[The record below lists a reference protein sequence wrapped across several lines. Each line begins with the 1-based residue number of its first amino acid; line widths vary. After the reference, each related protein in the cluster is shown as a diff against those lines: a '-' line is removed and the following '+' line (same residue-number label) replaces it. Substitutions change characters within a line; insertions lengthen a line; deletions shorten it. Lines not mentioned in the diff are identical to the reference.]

1 MAAWSSAQGGQ
12 SKPDSPQVT
21 RVGPMALHFE
31 RAGFDPDFV
40 DYRAGLDLQQQVHD
54 EVVAGTRG
62 NTVLL
67 LEHDPVYTAGRR
79 AEPSEYPYDGTPVVP
94 IGRGGKI
101 TYHGPGMLIGY
112 PIVRLTPPIQPVKMV
127 RVLEQIIIAV
137 VADFGVKAATVEG
150 RSGAWVSADDR
161 GPDRKLA
168 AIGMQV
174 SRKVTMHGFALNCS
188 NDLRPFGK
196 IVPCGIADAGVT
208 SISQETRRE
217 VKPADL
223 AERMEIE
230 LARLESDGLI
240 EIFEPEQ
247 PAAPLDLASLR
258 GLTQRPTDRR
268 VLT

>member
-1 MAAWSSAQGGQ
+1 M
-12 SKPDSPQVT
+12 
-21 RVGPMALHFE
+21 
-31 RAGFDPDFV
+31 
-40 DYRAGLDLQQQVHD
+40 
-54 EVVAGTRG
+54 
-62 NTVLL
+62 
-67 LEHDPVYTAGRR
+67 
-79 AEPSEYPYDGTPVVP
+79 
-94 IGRGGKI
+94 
-101 TYHGPGMLIGY
+101 
-112 PIVRLTPPIQPVKMV
+112 
-127 RVLEQIIIAV
+127 
-137 VADFGVKAATVEG
+137 ADF
-150 RSGAWVSADDR
+150 
-161 GPDRKLA
+161 A